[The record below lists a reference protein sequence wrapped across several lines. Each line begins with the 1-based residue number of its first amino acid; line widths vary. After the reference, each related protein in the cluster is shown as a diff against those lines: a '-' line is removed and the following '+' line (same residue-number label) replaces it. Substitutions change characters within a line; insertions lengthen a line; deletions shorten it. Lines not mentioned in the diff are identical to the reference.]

1 MKNICEWENCK
12 QSGDFKAPIEKDNS
26 KNYRWLCEEHIKL
39 FNKSWNYFE
48 GMNQN
53 EIENF
58 IKSDITWH
66 RPTQKFGSSD
76 NFFNILWNNALN
88 DKFNFFK
95 QENNINNLNGAK
107 LYEKDKDAL
116 RIMELELNA
125 SWPIIQKRFKTLV
138 KKFHPDKN
146 AGNKQFEDKLKKIT
160 LAYSHLKIIIE
171 SQKLRKM
178 NKIVAHK
185 EIFSILKKEMKN
197 KIHAL
202 EIEIK

>member
-1 MKNICEWENCK
+1 MKNICEWENCE

-95 QENNINNLNGAK
+95 QENNINNLNGTK
-107 LYEKDKDAL
+107 LYEKDKEAL

-125 SWPIIQKRFKTLV
+125 SWPIIQKQFKTLV

-160 LAYSHLKIIIE
+160 LAYSHLKLIM
-171 SQKLRKM
+171 LRK
-178 NKIVAHK
+178 
-185 EIFSILKKEMKN
+185 
-197 KIHAL
+197 
-202 EIEIK
+202 

>member
-1 MKNICEWENCK
+1 MKNICEWENCE

-95 QENNINNLNGAK
+95 QENNINNLNGTK

-116 RIMELELNA
+116 RIMELELSA

-160 LAYSHLKIIIE
+160 LAYSHLKLIM
-171 SQKLRKM
+171 LRK
-178 NKIVAHK
+178 
-185 EIFSILKKEMKN
+185 
-197 KIHAL
+197 
-202 EIEIK
+202 